1 MSEFDDLALNARL
14 EKTSRAQIGIS
25 DKHQFSKDDG
35 VQRVPDLNG
44 FSTPERLRH
53 AGNGVSAGEVKPR
66 IGPSIVNSPIRPKN
80 APPHAKQ
87 GALEQNLDKHEQ
99 HVLTRFLAAALTVNG
114 RAKVSSYDGGSLSK
128 GSKAEGELPYTDEEQ
143 HMIEWYNQI
152 MKRLPH
158 RTQCGLQLLYKI
170 YLGENNGVS
179 LDDIGRSMTRH
190 DDKNVIKGGY
200 ITFFRM
206 VVQDIELAEKTVSHI
221 HIMRKQISNAVN

>member
-1 MSEFDDLALNARL
+1 MS
-14 EKTSRAQIGIS
+14 KTKVR
-25 DKHQFSKDDG
+25 
-35 VQRVPDLNG
+35 VQGPPPVPNLNG
-44 FSTPERLRH
+44 FPTPQRL
-53 AGNGVSAGEVKPR
+53 AQMPDGMTPGVEHPR

-80 APPHAKQ
+80 APPQARQ

-170 YLGENNGVS
+170 YLGENNGVT